1 MGASPPESSRGR
13 IDTGA
18 GAGQGGGGREGDGA
32 GTAGRRFGRQTT
44 PQRSARTAAA
54 AKQPQ
59 ATIPATPPKIA
70 AATERPG

>member
-1 MGASPPESSRGR
+1 MGASPAESSRGR
-13 IDTGA
+13 AAVGRATTRRRAVRGA
-18 GAGQGGGGREGDGA
+18 HP
-32 GTAGRRFGRQTT
+32 RRAAAFRRQTT